1 MTLAWRIELTETARK
16 TLDKLDLPTARRISN
31 YLRER
36 VAVADEPRHLAKS
49 LQGELREYWRFRV
62 GDYRLV
68 GDIQDDVLRVL
79 VVRIAHRKHVYLR
92 R

>member
-1 MTLAWRIELTETARK
+1 MAWRIELTETARK
-16 TLDKLDLPTARRISN
+16 ALEKLDRQAARRIST

-36 VAVADEPRHLAKS
+36 VATADEPRHLAKS

-62 GDYRLV
+62 GDYRIV
-68 GDIQDDVLRVL
+68 CDIQDDVLRVL
-79 VVRIAHRKHVYLR
+79 VVRIAHRKHVYR